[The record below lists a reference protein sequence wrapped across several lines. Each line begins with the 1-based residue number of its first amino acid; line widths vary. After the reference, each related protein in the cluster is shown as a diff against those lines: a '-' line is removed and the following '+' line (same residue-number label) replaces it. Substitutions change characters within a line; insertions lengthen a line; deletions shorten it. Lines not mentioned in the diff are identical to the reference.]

1 MKETNEEANALTR
14 QKQELKEEID
24 SLRKQQSVHQ
34 ESNSQLGIAKMQ
46 IRSQKNELIQIK
58 NELGLTDSLSESELN
73 QKEVEL
79 EEEMS

>member
-1 MKETNEEANALTR
+1 
-14 QKQELKEEID
+14 
-24 SLRKQQSVHQ
+24 
-34 ESNSQLGIAKMQ
+34 MQ

-73 QKEVEL
+73 QKEAEL

>member
-34 ESNSQLGIAKMQ
+34 ESNSQLEIAKMQ

-58 NELGLTDSLSESELN
+58 NELGLTDSLSVSELN

>member
-34 ESNSQLGIAKMQ
+34 ESTSQLEIAKMQ

>member
-34 ESNSQLGIAKMQ
+34 ESTAQLGIAKMQ
-46 IRSQKNELIQIK
+46 IRSRKNELIQIK

>member
-34 ESNSQLGIAKMQ
+34 GSTSQLEIAKMQ

-58 NELGLTDSLSESELN
+58 NELGLTDSLSVSELN

>member
-34 ESNSQLGIAKMQ
+34 ESTSQLEIAKMQ
-46 IRSQKNELIQIK
+46 IRSRKNELIQIK